1 MAQRRNEGANVVNP
15 QDSKFF
21 VNINNELGL
30 NYKRVKGSLLA
41 LSLSKPSN
49 YYDLRNDIINRITET
64 SVQETYMRF
73 WQILRNGMVNAN
85 QVSYTD
91 ELGQVRAFVP
101 QLPEH
106 LINEFATK
114 CARTIEDM
122 CEECVDLILPADY
135 LQLSMNR
142 QKDILKSRGVMEE
155 N

>member
-1 MAQRRNEGANVVNP
+1 MAQRRNEGGNVVDP
-15 QDSKFF
+15 RDSKFF

-49 YYDLRNDIINRITET
+49 YYDLRNEIINKITET
-64 SVQETYMRF
+64 SVQDTYMRF
-73 WQILRNGMVNAN
+73 WEILRNGRIGGN

-91 ELGQVRAFVP
+91 ELGLTRPFVP
-101 QLPEH
+101 QLQEH
-106 LINEFATK
+106 IINEYATK

-142 QKDILKSRGVMEE
+142 QKDVLKSRGMMEE